1 MSKEI
6 MSKIIVIEGPDRV
19 GKQTQTNL
27 LKQTFLN
34 YGLLAAVV
42 EVPIRSA
49 VTYHVIYW
57 MLRNGLAK
65 KFPKIFQWFQYMNR
79 KIFQAFK
86 LPQLEENYDA
96 IIMDRWSLSTIVY
109 GAAEGVPKEYT
120 IGLAAK
126 LRSPDHTIILHGKSY
141 VHEAEDAYEA
151 DEALQIKVR
160 NEYANWALNN
170 PETTTLIDCQRD
182 KCIVSREIKEVLQT
196 KRILPRY

>member
-1 MSKEI
+1 

-27 LKQTFLN
+27 LKKTFMK
-34 YGLLAAVV
+34 YGLLATVV

-49 VTYHVIYW
+49 VTYRIIYW

-65 KFPKIFQWFQYMNR
+65 KFPKTFQWFQYMNR
-79 KIFQAFK
+79 KVFQVLT
-86 LPQLEENYDA
+86 LPKLEEHYDA

-120 IGLAAK
+120 ESLAKK
-126 LRSPDHTIILHGKSY
+126 LRQPDHTVILYGKAYS
-141 VHEAEDAYEA
+141 HEAEDAYEA
-151 DEALQIKVR
+151 DMILQDKVR
-160 NEYANWALNN
+160 EEYANWAMNN
-170 PETTTLIDCQRD
+170 PEISSLVDCQRD
-182 KCIVSREIKEVLQT
+182 RRDVARDIKEVLQS